1 MGNVFEPCERLLWL
15 AMLVTAARASAP
27 KEGGVLV
34 RGSRRFQ
41 KKKKKATGRKAFVL
55 LARTRFRFPQQKFA
69 AKLRATKASASAS
82 ATFPR
87 RSNNMVLSPL
97 TNTLSQFVSG
107 VFNIGMA
114 PPRFLGRLARGIS
127 RAVQAH
133 ATAKRELSGPI
144 NNLWLVVGLGNPG
157 NKYDETRHNIGF
169 RAVDE
174 IARSNGI
181 PMSKVKEKAQV
192 GLGSIAGESIMLVKP
207 LTFMNLSG
215 ESVGKL
221 SRYYKVP
228 RERVLVIYDDLDL
241 PNAQVKLKLRGGH
254 GGHNGM
260 RSIIE
265 HFSGKSDFPR
275 LRIGIGR
282 PANGRIPIVKH
293 VLQRFS
299 KEEQDEIDFAVQ
311 DCVSIVEK
319 IMLDGM
325 QKALSTCNNKK
336 KKTRPIQED
345 NEDAFEQAPAAA
357 EAK

>member
-1 MGNVFEPCERLLWL
+1 
-15 AMLVTAARASAP
+15 
-27 KEGGVLV
+27 
-34 RGSRRFQ
+34 
-41 KKKKKATGRKAFVL
+41 
-55 LARTRFRFPQQKFA
+55 
-69 AKLRATKASASAS
+69 
-82 ATFPR
+82 
-87 RSNNMVLSPL
+87 MVLDPIR
-97 TNTLSQFVSG
+97 NTLSHFVLG
-107 VFNIGMA
+107 VFNLGMV

-133 ATAKRELSGPI
+133 AASKRELSGPV

-157 NKYDETRHNIGF
+157 TKYDETRHNIGF

-174 IARSNGI
+174 IASSNGI

-192 GLGSIAGESIMLVKP
+192 GLGAIAGESVMLVKP

-221 SRYYKVP
+221 SKYYKVP

-282 PANGRIPIVKH
+282 PTNGRIPIVKH

-299 KEEQDEIDFAVQ
+299 QEERVEIDFAVQ
-311 DCVSIVEK
+311 DCVSTVEK
-319 IMLDGM
+319 IMVDGM
-325 QKALSTCNNKK
+325 EKALSTCNNKK
-336 KKTRPIQED
+336 KPKKAAAKKPREA
-345 NEDAFEQAPAAA
+345 EPAAA